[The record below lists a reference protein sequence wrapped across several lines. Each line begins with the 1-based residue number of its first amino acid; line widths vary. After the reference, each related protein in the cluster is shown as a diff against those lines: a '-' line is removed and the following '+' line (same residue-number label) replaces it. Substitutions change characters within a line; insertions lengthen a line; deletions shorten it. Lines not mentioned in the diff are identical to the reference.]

1 MTIFA
6 VYWLGLG
13 IASSIGLGTGLH
25 TFVLYLGPHI
35 AKVTLAANQYN
46 CIPTMEPSRWRF
58 DHFSPCENNAETNAA
73 IGFFAIYRAVFWE
86 SFLWGAGT
94 ALGELPP
101 YFVAL
106 SASLAGNTPEEIE
119 ALLSEDTESK
129 MSETD

>member
-1 MTIFA
+1 
-6 VYWLGLG
+6 
-13 IASSIGLGTGLH
+13 
-25 TFVLYLGPHI
+25 
-35 AKVTLAANQYN
+35 
-46 CIPTMEPSRWRF
+46 MEPSRWRF
-58 DHFSPCENNAETNAA
+58 DHFSPCENVHQTNVA

-86 SFLWGAGT
+86 SFLWGSGT

-129 MSETD
+129 ERETS